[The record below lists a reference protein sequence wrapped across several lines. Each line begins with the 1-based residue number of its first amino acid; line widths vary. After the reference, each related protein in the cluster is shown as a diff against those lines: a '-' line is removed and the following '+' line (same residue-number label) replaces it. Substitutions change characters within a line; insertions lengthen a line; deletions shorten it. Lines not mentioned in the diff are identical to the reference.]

1 MAKDKIKTHFEEIEN
16 FSELVEFIA
25 NDLEYEKLMEPK
37 DNVQEQDFWDGKG
50 REVHIKNNDR
60 TIVRIIR
67 VKEDELD
74 LRDIKDR
81 IKRKGRRNQELFTV
95 FTYVDEDR
103 QLAGKT
109 RFFWLNRRLSEED
122 VDIEYDLRYFEA
134 NPKNLEP
141 VYIDY
146 LDDLRVG
153 SKTIE
158 ILEDNESDKGLRE
171 IFSIET
177 ITKRFYSEFHDV
189 IEEVEE
195 HIEGLDE
202 DVDEHHYA
210 QVLINRILFIM
221 FIEEKEWLSKEPDDY
236 SGDKKYLEEKYEEL
250 RESDE
255 IDNIWN
261 DFFRNLFF
269 DGLSHK
275 GESPDIVGTVP
286 YLNGGLFEE
295 KDYEEDVHV
304 EKEFF
309 EALLNPETDAQG
321 NRKGFLLQYK
331 LKLSESNPSEQELV
345 VDPEFIGRVFEMSM
359 QQDPEERGEKGA
371 FYTPKDIT
379 QYMSKN
385 SIKQLLLNELPEK
398 EEELSQL
405 VLHHKVED
413 NFTQEELQKIH
424 GELKEINVLDPAVGS
439 GAFIIAVMEELVG
452 IFEAIN
458 PEIGEEE
465 ETYDL
470 KEHMIAN
477 NLYGVD
483 IDQAG
488 IELCKFRT
496 WLHLMQ
502 DLDIGLKTLKEQNDK
517 YALPNLDFKFF
528 VGNSLSGDYKPIEA
542 IDEIKSSGYQ
552 KRLDADQDE
561 SNLINKIEEKRRK
574 FTETHDQEEKKEL
587 ENEIKNLTDRLE
599 DSIDWADTDYYMEE
613 VVQSSGDD
621 FKWSV
626 YMPEVMAEGGFDIVI
641 ANPPYLGGSGSPD
654 YVNQLGRFYSQRL
667 EEYKRIPGM
676 QYDLYQKFILRGN
689 ELLKKKGVL
698 NYITSR
704 TFLTLE
710 SKETTRNILLKNDLD
725 SLVVANTN
733 TFDAAVKP
741 AIFSFRKENSD
752 KNFLYI
758 DAREAEISSYAS
770 LTKFDRSSSKEVEHL
785 EHKDCPMYSVDKS
798 LYNQTFHNVLF
809 LPRPMNLELSRK
821 VMEDISRIAE
831 DWENTLRNTRSIN
844 SKLNEIKTHAKNLS
858 EGDVSMF
865 GMLVSG
871 GRGLDTGNN
880 NEFLAY
886 IDGTGEAEEV
896 KEKFS
901 NTFQYGNKL
910 ADKEK
915 LRRGQLST
923 VITKDMV
930 AEPQELSHEEKMNGI
945 KNKEKYWVPIEKG
958 FSSSDV
964 FYKEANEYI
973 NWSEESLERL
983 AESGNIRNPSINF
996 KEGLYFVL
1004 GGHANLRTRYS
1015 NNRVI
1020 ENGNLF
1026 TPFDDTLVSSKYLSG
1041 LINSDICQYIFETFI
1056 NKSGVSTTYVRFLPI
1071 KIPEHEEK
1079 QKMEDLVEKAIE
1091 IQKEES
1097 EEDLEKIKDKI
1108 NKLAEEIYGVELDE

>member
-1 MAKDKIKTHFEEIEN
+1 MSLKKSLQGITKFSDLIE
-16 FSELVEFIA
+16 FVGR
-25 NDLEYEKLMEPK
+25 DLEYENLSDQIK
-37 DNVQEQDFWDGKG
+37 DKDFWNGVGSSKELLSDG
-50 REVHIKNNDR
+50 REV
-60 TIVRIIR
+60 VRITQIPEDG
-67 VKEDELD
+67 KEFS
-74 LRDIKDR
+74 DIKRHLRNTGPEGRELLNIIVYTDDESKITGEVHFMYHAR
-81 IKRKGRRNQELFTV
+81 NPRGEKG
-95 FTYVDEDR
+95 
-103 QLAGKT
+103 
-109 RFFWLNRRLSEED
+109 
-122 VDIEYDLRYFEA
+122 IEYDLKYFSV
-134 NPKNLEP
+134 NPKDVSPVYYEYLKEIKVNGRSITDLENEESDDSLLDTFSVDKITNSFYDDFHNLIQNKLEP
-141 VYIDY
+141 SIT
-146 LDDLRVG
+146 DLPENV
-153 SKTIE
+153 SK
-158 ILEDNESDKGLRE
+158 RH
-171 IFSIET
+171 
-177 ITKRFYSEFHDV
+177 YSQ
-189 IEEVEE
+189 
-195 HIEGLDE
+195 L
-202 DVDEHHYA
+202 
-210 QVLINRILFIM
+210 LTNRILFIL
-221 FIEEKEWLSKEPDDY
+221 FIQEKEWLSIENDSNQGQTD
-236 SGDKKYLEEKYEEL
+236 YLEQKYVEVKEQEDVDL
-250 RESDE
+250 
-255 IDNIWN
+255 WK
-261 DFFRNLFF
+261 DFFKELFF
-269 DGLSHK
+269 NGLSKK
-275 GESPDIVGTVP
+275 GSSPDIVGTVP
-286 YLNGGLFEE
+286 YLNGGLFE
-295 KDYEEDVHV
+295 KRDYEDEVNVDS
-304 EKEFF
+304 EFF
-309 EALLNPETDAQG
+309 EALLSPEEVNSFG
-321 NRKGFLLQYK
+321 KKKGFLRNYK
-331 LKLSESNPSEQELV
+331 ISLSESNPSEQELV

-359 QQDPEERGEKGA
+359 QDTEERGEKGA

-398 EEELSQL
+398 EEEISQL
-405 VLHHKVED
+405 VLSHEIKE
-413 NFTQEELQKIH
+413 NFTEEELQTIH
-424 GELKEINVLDPAVGS
+424 DELKDINVLDPAVGS

-465 ETYDL
+465 DTYDL

-502 DLDIGLKTLKEQNDK
+502 DLEVDLETLKKQNDK

-542 IDEIKSSGYQ
+542 INEIKTSGYQ

-587 ENEIKNLTDRLE
+587 ETEIKDLTDRLE
-599 DSIDWADTDYYMEE
+599 NSIDWVKTDYYMEE
-613 VVQSSGDD
+613 VVRSSGDD

-626 YMPEVMAEGGFDIVI
+626 HMPEVIAEGGFDIII

-654 YVNQLGRFYSQRL
+654 YVNQLGRFYSQKMD
-667 EEYKRIPGM
+667 EYKRIPGM

-689 ELLKKKGVL
+689 ELLKKKGIL

-752 KNFLYI
+752 RNFLYI
-758 DAREAEISSYAS
+758 DARETEISSYAS
-770 LTKFDRSSSKEVEHL
+770 LTKFDRSSSKDVEHL
-785 EHKDCPMYSVDKS
+785 ERKDCPMYSVDKS

-809 LPRPMNLELSRK
+809 LPNPMNLELSRE

-844 SKLNEIKTHAKNLS
+844 SKLNEIKNHAKNLS

-886 IDGTGEAEEV
+886 VDGTDEAEEI

-910 ADKEK
+910 ADKEELK
-915 LRRGQLST
+915 RGQLST
-923 VITKDMV
+923 VITKDMI
-930 AEPQELSHEEKMNGI
+930 AEPQELTNDEKINGI
-945 KNKEKYWVPIEKG
+945 KDKEKCWVPIEKG

-973 NWSEESLERL
+973 KWSSDSLERL

-1071 KIPEHEEK
+1071 RIPEDKEK
-1079 QKMEDLVEKAIE
+1079 QKMEELVEKAIE
-1091 IQKEES
+1091 IQKGES
-1097 EEDLEKIKDKI
+1097 EEDLEKIKEAI

>member
-1 MAKDKIKTHFEEIEN
+1 MGKDKIKTKFEEVET
-16 FSELVEFIA
+16 FSNLVEFIA
-25 NDLEYEKLMEPK
+25 NDLEYSNLMDPK
-37 DNVQEQDFWDGKG
+37 DNIQEQDFWDGKG
-50 REVHIKNNDR
+50 REVHLKNEDR

-67 VKEDELD
+67 VEENEVD

-95 FTYVDEDR
+95 FTYVDEDGN
-103 QLAGKT
+103 LAGKT

-122 VDIEYDLRYFEA
+122 VDVEYDLRYFEA
-134 NPKNLEP
+134 NPEKLEP

-146 LDDLRVG
+146 LDNLRVG
-153 SKTIE
+153 SKSIE
-158 ILEDNESDKGLRE
+158 TLEDDESDKGLRE

-189 IEEVEE
+189 IEEVED
-195 HIEGLDE
+195 HIEGLDN

-250 RESDE
+250 RDSDE
-255 IDNIWN
+255 VDDIWN

-295 KDYEEDVHV
+295 KEYEQDVYV

-405 VLHHKVED
+405 VLHHKIED
-413 NFTQEELQKIH
+413 NFTEGELQKIH
-424 GELKEINVLDPAVGS
+424 DELKEINVLDPAVGS

-465 ETYDL
+465 DTYDL

-502 DLDIGLKTLKEQNDK
+502 DLDINLKTLKQQNDK

-528 VGNSLSGDYKPIEA
+528 VGNSLSGDYKPIGA
-542 IDEIKSSGYQ
+542 IDKIKESGVQRQLELTGDSY
-552 KRLDADQDE
+552 DSE
-561 SNLINKIEEKRRK
+561 SFDTDFLNKIEAKRDEYTR
-574 FTETHDQEEKKEL
+574 THDQDKKEEL
-587 ENEIKNLTDRLE
+587 EQEINQLTE
-599 DSIDWADTDYYMEE
+599 KIENSINWADTDYYMEE
-613 VVQSSGDD
+613 VVESSGDD

-626 YMPEVMAEGGFDIVI
+626 HMPEVMAEGGFDIVI
-641 ANPPYLGGSGSPD
+641 ANPPYQGGKNSTHD
-654 YVNQLGRFYSQRL
+654 YISALSDFLSAKR
-667 EEYKRIPGM
+667 EEYNKIPGM
-676 QYDLYQKFILRGN
+676 TKDLYQKFVYRGF
-689 ELLKKKGVL
+689 ELLSQEGVI
-698 NYITSR
+698 NYITSN
-704 TFLTLE
+704 TFLTIG
-710 SKETTRNILLKNDLD
+710 SKKPTRNILLSNGLKEITLSNE
-725 SLVVANTN
+725 N
-733 TFDAAVKP
+733 TFDATVKP
-741 AIFSFRKENSD
+741 AIFLARKTEAESSD
-752 KNFLYI
+752 LIRFN
-758 DAREAEISSYAS
+758 DARE
-770 LTKFDRSSSKEVEHL
+770 K
-785 EHKDCPMYSVDKS
+785 
-798 LYNQTFHNVLF
+798 
-809 LPRPMNLELSRK
+809 
-821 VMEDISRIAE
+821 DISNYTLLVTE
-831 DWENTLRNTRSIN
+831 SFSENSYFIEKGKYDEAFRKAFFPPTEENLRFFERFN
-844 SKLNEIKTHAKNLS
+844 SKLSSLENDWEDAIRDSETVEENLDEIRENHFNDLA
-858 EGDVSMF
+858 EGDTTILGLNAV
-865 GMLVSG
+865 G
-871 GRGLDTGNN
+871 GQGINTGD
-880 NEFLAY
+880 NEEFIAY
-886 IDGTGEAEEV
+886 IEGTDGAQEV
-896 KEKFS
+896 KDRNENFEYEKKNEKTYKWLS
-901 NTFQYGNKL
+901 RVVKEESIHKL
-910 ADKEK
+910 EGKKVTEKEK
-915 LRRGQLST
+915 
-923 VITKDMV
+923 
-930 AEPQELSHEEKMNGI
+930 ENGF
-945 KNKEKYWVPIEKG
+945 KTESDYYWVPLEKG
-958 FSSSDV
+958 FKESDV
-964 FYKEANEYI
+964 YYRPQKNVI
-973 NWSEESLERL
+973 NWSEEAVEEMREAGTMRNLRYQFEECLFISCGGTGDEFRVRMIKDSVATSAGVIFNPINDQMSVKYLLGLLNSDVIRHLVTNFINNTVNVAITDIRYVPIVIPDDNQEQEVIDIVSDIIEKRKDGEEIKDLER
-983 AESGNIRNPSINF
+983 
-996 KEGLYFVL
+996 
-1004 GGHANLRTRYS
+1004 NLNS
-1015 NNRVI
+1015 K
-1020 ENGNLF
+1020 
-1026 TPFDDTLVSSKYLSG
+1026 VS
-1041 LINSDICQYIFETFI
+1041 
-1056 NKSGVSTTYVRFLPI
+1056 
-1071 KIPEHEEK
+1071 
-1079 QKMEDLVEKAIE
+1079 
-1091 IQKEES
+1091 
-1097 EEDLEKIKDKI
+1097 
-1108 NKLAEEIYGVELDE
+1108 EIYGVELDE